1 MMMKTEDNIQERIR
15 ALGLWG
21 LLAHYHEVK
30 DRPWVKTLVEWEE
43 KERGHRSLQR
53 RIQNSR
59 IGRFKPMTDFD
70 WDWPT
75 KIDRAHIDELFNFS
89 FIEEGA
95 NVILVGPNGTGK
107 SMVAQ
112 NLAHQALLNGHTVL
126 FTTAARMLGD
136 LVIQDSSTSLQRRL
150 RRYCNPAVL
159 VIDEV
164 GYLSYDNR
172 HADLLFE
179 VVTRRYTDKP
189 TIITTNKPFAEW
201 NEVFPNAACVVT
213 LVDRLVHRS
222 EIVQIVGDSYRLK
235 EAKEREA
242 RKAKKRASKKKTR
255 KSGGRS

>member
-1 MMMKTEDNIQERIR
+1 MMKRTDDNIQERIR

-30 DRPWVKTLVEWEE
+30 DQAWVKTLVEWVER
-43 KERGHRSLQR
+43 ERGQRSLDR

-59 IGRFKPMTDFD
+59 IGRFKPMADFD
-70 WDWPT
+70 WGWPT
-75 KIDRAHIDELFNFS
+75 KIDRAHIEELFSFS
-89 FIEEGA
+89 FIDEGA

-107 SMVAQ
+107 SMIAQ
-112 NLAHQALLNGHTVL
+112 NLAHQALLRGHTVL
-126 FTTAARMLGD
+126 FTTAAKMLGD
-136 LVIQDSSTSLQRRL
+136 LVTQDSSTALHRRL

-159 VIDEV
+159 AIDEV

-179 VVTRRYTDKP
+179 VVTRRYNDNKP
-189 TIITTNKPFAEW
+189 TIITTNKPFAGW
-201 NEVFPNAACVVT
+201 NEVFPSAACVVT

-222 EIVQIVGDSYRLK
+222 EIVQLVGNSYRLK

-242 RKAKKRASKKKTR
+242 RRASSRKTKKRGSK
-255 KSGGRS
+255 S